1 MKIDIRPYNENK
13 QAHGYWETYWY
24 NEQLWHKAF
33 YEYDNEIGYEENY
46 HILGMEKAILNIS
59 YHI

>member
-33 YEYDNEIGYEENY
+33 YEYDNEIGYEEYNPERY
-46 HILGMEKAILNIS
+46 KKYYI
-59 YHI
+59 